1 VTASDFHARQ
11 DDLRWLRERDRRPC
25 PISAAAREK
34 AVTEALECR
43 GNAWNVDD
51 LKTRAAVVV
60 ARKALAVGRSADYA
74 IRAGYRVLGDD
85 NLDPDNPDVTS
96 DDDTFDPPVSRPLSA
111 QVLTF

>member
-1 VTASDFHARQ
+1 MNVIPFPMTQSQIVAQALTVRATWKREHGQSVSDVQ
-11 DDLRWLRERDRRPC
+11 E
-25 PISAAAREK
+25 
-34 AVTEALECR
+34 
-43 GNAWNVDD
+43 
-51 LKTRAAVVV
+51 
-60 ARKALAVGRSADYA
+60 RSARLVAFMALDKRRSAGYA